1 MAKKKSSANS
11 KAIPMIGT
19 SLGANVKQPAK
30 TPAGFKGKKAGS
42 AKASIGGKTTLRTTS
57 GNKSSVVNP
66 PRGGG
71 Y

>member
-1 MAKKKSSANS
+1 MAKKKGANS
-11 KAIPMIGT
+11 KAIPMVGS
-19 SLGANVKQPAK
+19 SLGSNVKQPAP
-30 TPAGFKGKKAGS
+30 TPPGFKGKKIGGS
-42 AKASIGGKTTLRTTS
+42 AKASVGGKTTLRTTS